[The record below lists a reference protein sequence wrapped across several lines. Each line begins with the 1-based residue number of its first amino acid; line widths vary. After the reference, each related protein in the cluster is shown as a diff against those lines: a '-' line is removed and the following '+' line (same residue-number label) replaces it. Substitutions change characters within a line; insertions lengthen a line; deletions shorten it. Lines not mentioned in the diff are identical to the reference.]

1 VALLTGCAQQVLAP
15 QINWATLRV
24 LALNGVEV
32 VIPGGQGCCGALAL
46 HSGEM
51 ERARA
56 QAAHNLRLFPE
67 DVDAVLTNAAGCG
80 SGMKEYPLL
89 FKGLDTKD
97 DAWEVK
103 AERFAH
109 KVQDVSVFL
118 DDLGIVEPPPLPEPL
133 KLAYHDACHL
143 AHAQGVLEAPRRLLQ
158 QIPNVSLL
166 SIPEADL
173 CCGSAGTYNIEQPQT
188 ARLLGERKARHILS
202 TGAQAVASG
211 NIGCMVQIRTHLE
224 ALGQPLPLWHTM
236 EVLDRAYRGWS

>member
-1 VALLTGCAQQVLAP
+1 
-15 QINWATLRV
+15 
-24 LALNGVEV
+24 
-32 VIPGGQGCCGALAL
+32 
-46 HSGEM
+46 
-51 ERARA
+51 
-56 QAAHNLRLFPE
+56 
-67 DVDAVLTNAAGCG
+67 
-80 SGMKEYPLL
+80 
-89 FKGLDTKD
+89 
-97 DAWEVK
+97 VK